1 MEQWKDI
8 SGYENIYQ
16 VSNLGRVKNVNTSRI
31 LKQQVD
37 HDGYFIITL
46 RKGKAKKTYK
56 VHRLVAETFIP
67 RNHKTLQVNHISG
80 IKSDNSVSNLEWVT
94 LRENIIHAHKIGIYN
109 PTQQSNAMNKYKKT
123 ILKILNGKVVE
134 KYESLAMASKTMGV
148 TKQSIRRAFK
158 KNGTCCGFHWQII

>member
-16 VSNLGRVKNVNTSRI
+16 VSNLGKVKNVNTNRI

-46 RKGKAKKTYK
+46 RKGETKKTYK

-67 RNHKTLQVNHISG
+67 IKHQALQVNHISG

-109 PTQQSNAMNKYKKT
+109 PTQHSNAMNKYKKT
-123 ILKILNGKVVE
+123 VLKILNGKVIE

-148 TKQSIRRAFK
+148 TKQSIHRAFK
-158 KNGTCCGFHWQII
+158 KKGTCCGFHWQII

>member
-16 VSNLGRVKNVNTSRI
+16 VSNLGKVKNVNTNRI

-67 RNHKTLQVNHISG
+67 GNHKTLQVNHISG

-109 PTQQSNAMNKYKKT
+109 QTQQSNAMNKYKKT

-134 KYESLAMASKTMGV
+134 KYESLSMASKTMGV